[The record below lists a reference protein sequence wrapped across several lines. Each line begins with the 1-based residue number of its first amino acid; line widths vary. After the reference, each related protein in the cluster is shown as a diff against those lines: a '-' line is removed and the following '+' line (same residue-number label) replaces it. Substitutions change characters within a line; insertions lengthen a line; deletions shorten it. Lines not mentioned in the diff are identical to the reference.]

1 MVAFKYA
8 PRRRPYESPH
18 VTGDRWRRIADQIER
33 VDPSRSLGHRVC
45 AVAADVLA
53 ADNASLAL
61 VVNHATSW
69 IEGSS
74 DCAVVLDEQQFS
86 LGDGP
91 TFMAIDSLAPVM
103 AIDMTSPEA
112 LRRWPAF
119 APVAIRHDAI
129 AVFSFPLR
137 VGEARLGV
145 MSAYRSQPGE
155 LTAVEY
161 ADGLVVASLATMAL
175 LQEQAGA
182 SPGDLAVAFSPG
194 VIHQSQVQLAAGMV
208 SEQLDVSIIEALVR
222 LRAYAYAHEQS
233 VNSAAQSVISR
244 ELAFQKEEMQ

>member
-1 MVAFKYA
+1 M
-8 PRRRPYESPH
+8 
-18 VTGDRWRRIADQIER
+18 TGDRWRRIADQIEQ
-33 VDPSRSLGHRVC
+33 VGPSFSLGHRVC
-45 AVAADVLA
+45 TVAADLLSA
-53 ADNASLAL
+53 NDASLAL

-69 IEGSS
+69 IEGS
-74 DCAVVLDEQQFS
+74 DDAAVVLDELQFS

-91 TFMAIDSLAPVM
+91 SFLAIDSLAPVM

-145 MSAYRSQPGE
+145 MSAYRSAPGE
-155 LTAVEY
+155 LTAAEY

-182 SPGDLAVAFSPG
+182 TPGDLAAVFSPG
-194 VIHQSQVQLAAGMV
+194 VTHQSQVQLAAGMV
-208 SEQLDVSIIEALVR
+208 SEQLDVPIIEALVR
-222 LRAYAYAHEQS
+222 LRAHAYAHEQS
-233 VNSAAQSVISR
+233 VNSVARSVISR
-244 ELAFQKEEMQ
+244 ELAFHKEEEQ

>member
-1 MVAFKYA
+1 M
-8 PRRRPYESPH
+8 
-18 VTGDRWRRIADQIER
+18 TGDRWRRIADQIEQ

-45 AVAADVLA
+45 AVAADLLA
-53 ADNASLAL
+53 ADHASLAL

-69 IEGSS
+69 IEGSN
-74 DCAVVLDEQQFS
+74 DHAIILDEQQFS

-91 TFMAIDSLAPVM
+91 TFLAIDSLAPVM

-155 LTAVEY
+155 LTAAEY

-182 SPGDLAVAFSPG
+182 SPGDLAAAFSPG
-194 VIHQSQVQLAAGMV
+194 VTHQSQVQLAAGML

-222 LRAYAYAHEQS
+222 LRAYAYAQEQS
-233 VNSAAQSVISR
+233 VNSVARSVISR
-244 ELAFQKEEMQ
+244 ELAFQKEEEQ

>member
-1 MVAFKYA
+1 M
-8 PRRRPYESPH
+8 
-18 VTGDRWRRIADQIER
+18 TGDRWRRIADQIEQ
-33 VDPSRSLGHRVC
+33 VDSTQSLGHRVC
-45 AVAADVLA
+45 AVATDLLSAND
-53 ADNASLAL
+53 ASLAL
-61 VVNHATSW
+61 VVNHAMSR
-69 IEGSS
+69 IEGS
-74 DCAVVLDEQQFS
+74 DDQAVILDELQLS

-91 TFMAIDSLAPVM
+91 TFQAIDSLAPVM

-155 LTAVEY
+155 LTVAEY

-182 SPGDLAVAFSPG
+182 SPG
-194 VIHQSQVQLAAGMV
+194 VQQPRFTHG
-208 SEQLDVSIIEALVR
+208 
-222 LRAYAYAHEQS
+222 
-233 VNSAAQSVISR
+233 
-244 ELAFQKEEMQ
+244 